1 LRFWGQFSG
10 GIELADIPDVM
21 KFSYMKELVEPKIR
35 TCIDGLPFTTE
46 GYKNA
51 KKILEEKYGNTS
63 EIVNSYVEEIV
74 NLPSLTNTRPEKI
87 DPLYKKLV
95 YCVQSLETL
104 GKLQEVNGY
113 VRLTLNKVPGIR
125 RDLVRTEPKFTDLV
139 KALFAWTERNPIE
152 PKTSSERKD
161 ASRAYHTR
169 QIDQKSRV
177 CVHCDSK
184 NHKSIACDL
193 VTTCEARRKLLS
205 DKKLCLTAQVVVIG
219 HLSIGVS
226 KPARTVTDVITPQ
239 YVN

>member
-1 LRFWGQFSG
+1 
-10 GIELADIPDVM
+10 LADIPDVM
-21 KFSYMKELVEPKIR
+21 KLFYLKELVEPKIR

-46 GYKNA
+46 GYKSV

-74 NLPSLTNTRPEKI
+74 NLLSITNTRPEKI
-87 DPLYKKLV
+87 HPFYEKLV

-125 RDLVRTEPKFTDLV
+125 GDLVRTEPKWKDWTFTDLV

-161 ASRAYHTR
+161 ASRAYQTR